1 MQVTIQEAA
10 HKLGVAESTIRR
22 RLRNG
27 ELEGQ
32 QLTTPQG
39 YTWMVDLSDEL
50 LAETEDQPTGED
62 GVLRELV
69 DVLRYQVTGLE
80 GQLGTKDRQIEQ
92 LHVLLQQ
99 AQAALPPPRA
109 NKPWWRIWRRA
120 LST

>member
-1 MQVTIQEAA
+1 MQATIQEAA

-32 QLTTPQG
+32 QMTTPQG
-39 YTWMVDLSDEL
+39 FTWMVELSEDL
-50 LAETEDQPTGED
+50 LAAQESQSTGED

-99 AQAALPPPRA
+99 AQAALPAPRS
-109 NKPWWRIWRRA
+109 NKSWWRIWRRA
-120 LST
+120 LSA